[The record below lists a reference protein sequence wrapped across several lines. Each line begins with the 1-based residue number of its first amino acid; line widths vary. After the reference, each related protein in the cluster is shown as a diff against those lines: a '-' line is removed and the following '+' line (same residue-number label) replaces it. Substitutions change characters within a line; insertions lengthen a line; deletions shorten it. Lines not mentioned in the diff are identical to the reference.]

1 MKNKKLLIISVI
13 VIILVAIIF
22 GVYKIYSL
30 YLFNQDGIITDGHQ
44 ELIEHLKN
52 IENKDERKNQINFS
66 VEYNLISQ
74 EEANTLY

>member
-22 GVYKIYSL
+22 GTYKIYSS
-30 YLFNQDGIITDGHQ
+30 YLFNQDGIITDEHQ

-52 IENKDERKNQINFS
+52 IENKDERKNQIDFS